1 MPNKLPTDSQIMEEG
16 VMMPIQVA
24 EHPAKHFITHSA
36 KMITSVVAGLATI
49 VTVALT
55 VDSRYVHAQ
64 DLKTE
69 SLRQQTQVSELQW
82 AMLDDKIFELELRKT
97 SAKKTWTPMDQMILD
112 RYKARQTAILAV
124 KQAQRRALQQRVTTT
139 AGVSE

>member
-1 MPNKLPTDSQIMEEG
+1 MPDKLPTNSQLMEEG
-16 VMMPIQVA
+16 VMMPIQVV

-36 KMITSVVAGLATI
+36 KMLTSIVAGLATV
-49 VTVALT
+49 VTVALA

-82 AMLDDKIFELELRKT
+82 SMLDDKIFELELRKT
-97 SAKKTWTPMDQMILD
+97 SANKTWTSMDQMILE
-112 RYKARQTAILAV
+112 RYKARQTAILAI
-124 KQAQRRALQQRVTTT
+124 KQAQMRSLQQRSVV
-139 AGVSE
+139 AGAQE